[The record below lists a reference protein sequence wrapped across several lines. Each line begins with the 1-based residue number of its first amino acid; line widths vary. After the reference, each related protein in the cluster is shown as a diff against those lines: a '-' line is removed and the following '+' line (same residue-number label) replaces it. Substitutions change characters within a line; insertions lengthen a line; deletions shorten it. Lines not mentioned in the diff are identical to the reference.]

1 MSDEQPL
8 RIVIVDDEAPA
19 RSRMRDLLADCG
31 WEIPLA
37 VTGEAA
43 SGRAALEL
51 LADRYADVVIL
62 DIRMP
67 EMDGIEVAQH
77 LQRLDEPP
85 SVIFATAYDAYAIR
99 AFEVHAV
106 DYLLKPIRLARLKEA
121 LARAHPRRPP
131 QPEALRKLQ
140 RAPRAFLSVPERGKV
155 HLIPIDDVVY
165 LKAELKY
172 LTVRTPA
179 REYLMEES
187 LTRLEQEYAER
198 FVRVHVHE
206 VSQGRQLGRPC
217 NANPHDLRAFDQL
230 IVHWEHP
237 QLRGVCAGGNRQR
250 VAKRLVIRLR
260 CCGAVDFEI
269 NRHRFCHWTSS
280 GEYKDS
286 RCDHANGL

>member
-1 MSDEQPL
+1 MTEAQTL
-8 RIVIVDDEAPA
+8 RVVIVDDEAPA
-19 RSRMRDLLADCG
+19 RSRMKDLLADCAADV
-31 WEIPLA
+31 PLT

-77 LQRLDEPP
+77 LQRLDSPP

-121 LARAHPRRPP
+121 LARAHPRKPL
-131 QPEALRKLQ
+131 QPDALRKLQ
-140 RAPRAFLSVPERGKV
+140 RLPRAFLSVPERGKV
-155 HLIPIDDVVY
+155 HLIPIAEVVY

-172 LTVRTPA
+172 LTIRTSA

-187 LTRLEQEYAER
+187 LTRLEQEYGDR
-198 FVRVHVHE
+198 FVRVHRNCLVARAAVRGFERSAPDAGETHWLVLLAGVE
-206 VSQGRQLGRPC
+206 EKLAVSRRQQ
-217 NANPHDLRAFDQL
+217 H
-230 IVHWEHP
+230 IVREF
-237 QLRGVCAGGNRQR
+237 G
-250 VAKRLVIRLR
+250 K
-260 CCGAVDFEI
+260 
-269 NRHRFCHWTSS
+269 T
-280 GEYKDS
+280 
-286 RCDHANGL
+286 